1 MARAVFRW
9 RAVKIDHGPARF
21 CRKHLPQPIPSILT
35 MSASPSSAAFPTS
48 ALDVCSGFVL
58 DRVHFLDQITDAVN
72 VEDSNCDAEKMLSL
86 LQSNQLINIVGR
98 CLSDASKK
106 INRKALLALGNLM
119 ASDNAAVAAD
129 AHAVAM
135 KALDPVLR
143 DLGKSEKLASGVSFV
158 LRNLAKFAATDDD
171 VPQKVPA
178 IVSEMISHNESVGY
192 DDEVLIDL
200 LWAAIQLQCFK
211 QIDTGA
217 LLTILYHNRNNT
229 TYPALSL
236 LGDQLSEDTYAA
248 CYHHI
253 TYDVLRDLLLNERGR
268 SILHL
273 ALWCLTN
280 LVVEGSMGLRF
291 LQDEELLAFVANLAE
306 CSAVRKAH
314 VAREAMYVLANAIAK
329 TNLAPLFEDNDE
341 LRDSLY
347 TTLQKADA
355 QCLSASDHKALTE
368 AITKVG
374 VFYEVETEEETEEV
388 ADEEATT
395 IADEDEEEVPT
406 YPDLS
411 GVVFEIHNPSA
422 FEVSADD
429 KNVDNLFA
437 SLNLPCERPSPNECI
452 FNQCLGTYFPQNALS
467 IITHINSSYGTSKTV
482 FDLITRVS
490 NNNGA
495 FTPIEDNVTLTIKDL
510 KDLEIRGYVVMRGCV
525 GINPAITKA
534 LYPDA

>member
-1 MARAVFRW
+1 
-9 RAVKIDHGPARF
+9 
-21 CRKHLPQPIPSILT
+21 
-35 MSASPSSAAFPTS
+35 MSASASTAFPTS

-58 DRVHFLDQITDAVN
+58 DRAHFLDQITDAVN
-72 VEDSNCDAEKMLSL
+72 VEDSNRDAEKMLSL

-119 ASDNAAVAAD
+119 ASDNAAVGDD

-143 DLGKSEKLASGVSFV
+143 DLGKSEKLASGVGFV
-158 LRNLAKFAATDDD
+158 LRNLAKFGATDDD
-171 VPQKVPA
+171 VPQKVSA
-178 IVSEMISHNESVGY
+178 IVSEMIARYAGDSN
-192 DDEVLIDL
+192 DEILFDL

-211 QIDTGA
+211 QVDTGS
-217 LLTILYHNRNNT
+217 LLAILAYPRNSI

-236 LGDQLSEDTYAA
+236 LGDQLSEDEYDTH
-248 CYHHI
+248 YHDV
-253 TYDVLRDLLLNERGR
+253 TYDVLRALLLEERGR
-268 SILHL
+268 NTLHL

-280 LVVEGSMGLRF
+280 LVVEGWMGERF
-291 LQDEELLAFVANLAE
+291 LQDEELRAFISNLAE

-329 TNLAPLFEDNDE
+329 TDLAPLFEDNDE

-374 VFYEVETEEETEEV
+374 AFYEVETEEET
-388 ADEEATT
+388 
-395 IADEDEEEVPT
+395 DEEETDEEEASTIVEEVIPEEEDGVPT

-411 GVVFEIHNPSA
+411 GVIFEIHNPSA
-422 FEVSADD
+422 FEGTDD

-437 SLNLPCERPSPNECI
+437 NLNLPCERPTPNDYN
-452 FNQCLGTYFPQNALS
+452 FNQCLGTYYPQNALS
-467 IITHINSSYGTSKTV
+467 IIAHINSAYGTSKTV
-482 FDLITRVS
+482 FDLINRVS
-490 NNNGA
+490 NNSGA
-495 FTPIEDNVTLTIKDL
+495 FTAIEDNVTLTIKDL